1 MCRAGPRCRGGKYR
15 GPASPGQP
23 YRTPSQ
29 PGSPV
34 LNVLRQMLRCVRAQY
49 RPRIQSR
56 LHRGQDSDSGMLWQ
70 RGRDPGR
77 RVHHQAIV
85 LSAAV
90 DLEDGAAHIN
100 PSGPSRGGPSTS
112 PQPSITAGRRAVITE
127 AACRWQR
134 GECGFG
140 SPCGGLGRAATA
152 EIYSDGSPYGPRPRP
167 SRSEHGSDLV
177 NWRTWRDSN
186 PRPAA

>member
-1 MCRAGPRCRGGKYR
+1 
-15 GPASPGQP
+15 
-23 YRTPSQ
+23 
-29 PGSPV
+29 
-34 LNVLRQMLRCVRAQY
+34 MLRCVRAQY

-77 RVHHQAIV
+77 RVHHQAIG

-112 PQPSITAGRRAVITE
+112 PQPSITAGPCAVIKRAWRNWPPLVSFSARPTVCLCIG
-127 AACRWQR
+127 AVRVNLRFCRMSSAFDQSLLACQLRHAGAQAVDVPVGR
-134 GECGFG
+134 PEGE
-140 SPCGGLGRAATA
+140 P
-152 EIYSDGSPYGPRPRP
+152 GP
-167 SRSEHGSDLV
+167 GAV
-177 NWRTWRDSN
+177 
-186 PRPAA
+186 

>member
-15 GPASPGQP
+15 GPASPGQPP

-77 RVHHQAIV
+77 RVHHQAIG

-100 PSGPSRGGPSTS
+100 PSGPSRGGRSTS
-112 PQPSITAGRRAVITE
+112 PQPSISAAMCARPCMGADYATRREPSHLREPIAHHVSIREAVPE
-127 AACRWQR
+127 ALSILSLPILAHPMPTGVPSPGQR
-134 GECGFG
+134 GK
-140 SPCGGLGRAATA
+140 S
-152 EIYSDGSPYGPRPRP
+152 
-167 SRSEHGSDLV
+167 
-177 NWRTWRDSN
+177 
-186 PRPAA
+186 